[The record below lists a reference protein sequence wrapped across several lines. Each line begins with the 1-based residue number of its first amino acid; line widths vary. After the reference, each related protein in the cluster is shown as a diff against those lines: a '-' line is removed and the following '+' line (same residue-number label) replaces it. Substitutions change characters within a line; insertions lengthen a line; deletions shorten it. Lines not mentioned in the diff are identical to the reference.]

1 MITAE
6 QCFLDM
12 VNSPVRN
19 IRARVELYNG
29 STLLNTFKYTDLL
42 KELTIERVGEENKFF
57 GFGICQKANVKV
69 LDKDRLLDITTANT
83 LDIAFGT
90 GCDYLYP
97 CPYFKVSEVH
107 RSETTNELSITAYD
121 ALYQASKHTVAELV
135 LPTSYTIETFATACA
150 SLLGLPIHFILTSA
164 VALPNPFLTEYPNGA
179 NFDGTETI
187 REALNAVA
195 EATQTIYYVDNEQR
209 LTFKRLNKDDL
220 GVYAID
226 KNRYIELDSGTNRRL
241 AQIVHATEL
250 GDNVSS
256 ALDVSGTTQYVRDN
270 PFWDLREDIGTLVQ
284 RALTAVGGLT
294 INQFECSWRGNFLLE
309 IGDKVLIQ
317 NKDGGLVN
325 SFILDD
331 VISYNGVLSQKTK
344 WKYTSS
350 ENETAANPATLGD
363 ALKQT
368 FARVDKANK
377 EITLLASDISEN
389 TESIANLNIKT
400 DEIAAEVGRVEA
412 TANANTESISS
423 LIINT
428 DNIAASVSKIET
440 DTSEALEG
448 INSDIST
455 LTNRVEASIT
465 ADDVSI
471 QIQSELTKG
480 VDKITTSTGYTFDSD
495 GLTINKSGSEM
506 TTQITEDGMIVNKN
520 GEAVLTANNVG
531 VNATNLH
538 ATTYLIVGTNSRFE
552 DYNGRTGCFW
562 IGEG

>member
-1 MITAE
+1 MINAE

-29 STLLNTFKYTDLL
+29 STLLDTFKYTDLL

-97 CPYFKVSEVH
+97 CPFFKVSEVH

-121 ALYQASKHTVAELV
+121 ALYQAIKHTVAELV
-135 LPTSYTIETFATACA
+135 LPQSYTIQGFLAACA
-150 SLLGLPIHFILTSA
+150 SLLGLPLNIMADGFSI
-164 VALPNPFLTEYPNGA
+164 EYPEGA
-179 NFDGTETI
+179 NFEGNESI
-187 REALNAVA
+187 RDALNKVA
-195 EATQTIYYVDNEQR
+195 EATQTIYYINNEQQ
-209 LTFKRLNKDDL
+209 LTFKRLDVNGAALYNITKD
-220 GVYAID
+220 
-226 KNRYIELDSGTNRRL
+226 RYIELDSSTNRRL
-241 AQIVHATEL
+241 AQITHVTEL

-256 ALDVSGTTQYVRDN
+256 SLAVAGTTQFVRDN
-270 PFWDLREDIGTLVQ
+270 PFWDMRPDVGTLVET
-284 RALTAVGGLT
+284 ALANVGGLT
-294 INQFECSWRGNFLLE
+294 INQFDCNWRGNFLLE
-309 IGDKVLIQ
+309 IGDKISLT
-317 NKDGGLVN
+317 NKDNDIVN
-325 SFILDD
+325 SYILDD
-331 VISYNGVLSQKTK
+331 VISYNGVLSQRTK
-344 WKYTSS
+344 WKYTNS
-350 ENETAANPATLGD
+350 ENETATNPASLGE

-377 EITLLASDISEN
+377 EIALYAS
-389 TESIANLNIKT
+389 
-400 DEIAAEVGRVEA
+400 EI
-412 TANANTESISS
+412 TANKDSIGS

-440 DTSEALEG
+440 DTNTAIES
-448 INSDIST
+448 INGDLNT
-455 LTNRVEASIT
+455 LTSKVEASIT
-465 ADDVSI
+465 ADDVSL
-471 QIQSELTKG
+471 QIQTELSNG
-480 VDKITTSTGYTFDSD
+480 VEKITTATGYTFDSE
-495 GLTINKSGSEM
+495 GLTVSKSGSEM

-538 ATTYLIVGTNSRFE
+538 ATTYLIVGNNSRFE
-552 DYNGRTGCFW
+552 DYGSRTGCFW
-562 IGEG
+562 IGEV